1 LKDLTTVEYKKIDA
15 NQFSWSVSRH
25 ELFVFC
31 EKAYFCHY
39 YGASGGFEEIAEAE
53 SRQIHLLKKM
63 VDGKTWLQRLF
74 SDTLSQIMLNN
85 TGKIDSPILS
95 SRMLK
100 DVISTFNR
108 QKKEC
113 IDEDWRNDHS
123 KLNLLELY
131 YGINKPESFFSYL
144 RKQLQDIIQRFL
156 SSGLTEILCDV
167 KCLEW
172 KRLINPESVNLN
184 GLNVWL
190 SPILVWGKNDNIMLL
205 NITTNSSKMEKL
217 QTHAALNSIFAQS
230 RFHQSPSSTVSI
242 FYDCFTGKIETISMD
257 YDAISAII
265 VKINESAKAMLEKIY
280 PGNYVLGMNFPV
292 AELCKCKICRFQ
304 EYCIDTEQI
313 VSATIPD

>member
-1 LKDLTTVEYKKIDA
+1 MKDLPPVEYKKIDA

-31 EKAYFCHY
+31 KKAYFCHY

-53 SRQIHLLKKM
+53 SRQIHLLKKII
-63 VDGKTWLQRLF
+63 DGKTWLQRLF

-85 TGKIDSPILS
+85 TGKIDSQILT

-100 DVISTFNR
+100 DVMSTFNR

-131 YGINKPESFFSYL
+131 YGFNKAEPFFSYL
-144 RKQLQDIIQRFL
+144 RKQLQDIIQKFF
-156 SSGLTEILCDV
+156 SSGLVEILCNV
-167 KCLEW
+167 ESIKW
-172 KRLINPESVNLN
+172 KRLKNPELINLN
-184 GLNVWL
+184 GLDAWL

-205 NITTNSSKMEKL
+205 NITTDSSKMEKL

-265 VKINESAKAMLEKIY
+265 VKINESANAMLEKIC
-280 PGNYVLGMNFPV
+280 PGNYVLGTNFPIT
-292 AELCKCKICRFQ
+292 ESGKCKECRFQ
-304 EYCIDTEQI
+304 EYCIDTLK
-313 VSATIPD
+313 VV